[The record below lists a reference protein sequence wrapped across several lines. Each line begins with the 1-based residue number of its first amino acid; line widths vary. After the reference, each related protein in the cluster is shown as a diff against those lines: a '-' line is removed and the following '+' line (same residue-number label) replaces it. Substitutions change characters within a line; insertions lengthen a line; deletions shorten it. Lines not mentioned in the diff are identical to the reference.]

1 MGKLEE
7 TFNLPETIASL
18 EETAQNIIDQFDT
31 DEPTE
36 YENLVNQYK
45 DVITDITID
54 DLVDIRIYDKEMD
67 ELSTKT
73 LHEFDDLM
81 IMGKDVEVKHAGEI
95 FAAAAQMAK
104 IALDART
111 NKMDA
116 RLKLLELGIRKKR
129 NDLLEEKQKF
139 EMGNSQTHPTAPME
153 GSVSRDEIM
162 AEVLEVLR
170 KKKG

>member
-1 MGKLEE
+1 
-7 TFNLPETIASL
+7 
-18 EETAQNIIDQFDT
+18 
-31 DEPTE
+31 
-36 YENLVNQYK
+36 
-45 DVITDITID
+45 
-54 DLVDIRIYDKEMD
+54 
-67 ELSTKT
+67 
-73 LHEFDDLM
+73 M

-153 GSVSRDEIM
+153 GSVSRDEVM